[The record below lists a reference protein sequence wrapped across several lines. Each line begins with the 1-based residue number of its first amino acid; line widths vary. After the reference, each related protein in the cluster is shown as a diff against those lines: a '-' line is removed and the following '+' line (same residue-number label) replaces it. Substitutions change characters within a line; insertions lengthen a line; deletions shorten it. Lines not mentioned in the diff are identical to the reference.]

1 MRICLAVKGIIVGL
15 IMTGVQEIRSLER
28 KGAKRIY
35 GFVPFLISLTNFS
48 RFKKK
53 KINTR

>member
-1 MRICLAVKGIIVGL
+1 MRISLAVKGIIVGL

-53 KINTR
+53 NN